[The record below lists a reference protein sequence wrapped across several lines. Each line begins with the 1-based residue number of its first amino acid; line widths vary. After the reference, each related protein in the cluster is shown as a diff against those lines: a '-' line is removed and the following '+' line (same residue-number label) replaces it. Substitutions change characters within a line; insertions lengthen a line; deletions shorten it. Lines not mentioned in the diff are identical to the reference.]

1 MAFEKGSYSYHLSI
15 CFSDLLTQIPI
26 WMGWWKW
33 WHDYYDVKSL
43 FKVIEWKK
51 QNKPIY
57 KDKLVLQW

>member
-15 CFSDLLTQIPI
+15 CFSDLLTQIPT

-51 QNKPIY
+51 QNKPIS